1 MTRLIDSSYDR
12 NAANATTALL
22 NTLKRSHTVTTCT
35 DGSVTVDGER
45 IESQAWDD
53 MAMRWDG
60 TADGLED
67 LGWEDAAEAMRD
79 DE

>member
-1 MTRLIDSSYDR
+1 MSSCR
-12 NAANATTALL
+12 ATNANSAAATTDLL
-22 NTLKRSHTVTTCT
+22 DALKRAHAVTTCT

-45 IESQAWDD
+45 LDSAAFDAQA
-53 MAMRWDG
+53 MSWDG
-60 TADGLED
+60 TADGLEE

>member
-1 MTRLIDSSYDR
+1 MSSCR
-12 NAANATTALL
+12 ATNANSAAATTDLL
-22 NTLKRSHTVTTCT
+22 DALKRAHAVTTCT

-45 IESQAWDD
+45 LESQAWDD

-60 TADGLED
+60 TADGLEE
-67 LGWEDAAEAMRD
+67 LGWDAAAEAMRD